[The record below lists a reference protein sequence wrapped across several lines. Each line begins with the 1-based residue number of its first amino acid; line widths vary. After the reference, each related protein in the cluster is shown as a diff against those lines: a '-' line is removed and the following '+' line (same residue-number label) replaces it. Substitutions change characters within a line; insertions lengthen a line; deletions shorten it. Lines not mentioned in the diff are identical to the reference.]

1 MTEGQL
7 ANLVEMLEARVHEVS
22 QRVAACR
29 RAPNRAARVALERR
43 LNELS
48 DTYVRILGLFAG
60 PIAGV
65 AKTAFEIVADIDRE
79 AEIALKKLEDSG
91 DHEAEASD
99 LPARSA
105 VTRSLRVA

>member
-1 MTEGQL
+1 MTEDQL
-7 ANLVEMLEARVHEVS
+7 VNLVEMLEARVYEVS
-22 QRVAACR
+22 QRVQACR
-29 RAPNRAARVALERR
+29 RAPNRAARDALERR

-79 AEIALKKLEDSG
+79 AEIALKKLEDP
-91 DHEAEASD
+91 DNREAEASD
-99 LPARSA
+99 LPTRST

>member
-7 ANLVEMLEARVHEVS
+7 ANLVEKLEARVYEVS
-22 QRVAACR
+22 QGVQACR
-29 RAPNRAARVALERR
+29 RGPNRAARDALERR

-48 DTYVRILGLFAG
+48 DTYVRILSLFAG
-60 PIAGV
+60 QIAGV

-79 AEIALKKLEDSG
+79 AQIALKILEQSDNP
-91 DHEAEASD
+91 EAEASD

-105 VTRSLRVA
+105 AARSLRVA